1 MTAVR
6 LCKQESKWNHI
17 LETAAKKTLLL
28 VKIKMVTLDLYE
40 LTCEHVKGEKD
51 VDINDTEK
59 QLDEVCILTELRQ
72 TARASVN
79 NELNIFLIV
88 PFYQGQD
95 VHAGPCCRTDKTISR
110 KGRKGRKGTMQKRT
124 PKSSPTRSRRING
137 LCLLKNTF
145 NWKCTVH

>member
-1 MTAVR
+1 MTAVH

-59 QLDEVCILTELRQ
+59 QLDEVRILTELRQ

-79 NELNIFLIV
+79 SELNILLIV
-88 PFYQGQD
+88 PFIKVRMFMQD
-95 VHAGPCCRTDKTISR
+95 HAVAQTKLSAEKAEKEQCKKEHQSHHPPEADE
-110 KGRKGRKGTMQKRT
+110 
-124 PKSSPTRSRRING
+124 
-137 LCLLKNTF
+137 
-145 NWKCTVH
+145 

>member
-28 VKIKMVTLDLYE
+28 VKIKMVTLDLFE

-59 QLDEVCILTELRQ
+59 QLDEVCIVTELRQ

-88 PFYQGQD
+88 PFIKVRMFMQD
-95 VHAGPCCRTDKTISR
+95 HDVAQTKLSAEKAEKEEKEQCKKEHQSHHPPEADE
-110 KGRKGRKGTMQKRT
+110 
-124 PKSSPTRSRRING
+124 
-137 LCLLKNTF
+137 
-145 NWKCTVH
+145 